1 MSNVKYEFHPQNS
14 SSFCFYSPGEV
25 PEGYVA
31 GGILTAVQGT
41 DEVIVQIRSFSG
53 QEGTIYFDLKKIIKK
68 ETLPTLQFVKGGIPV
83 YKMVTIED
91 TIRIPPHLFSED
103 LRKVVEDMVHKTF
116 EGTYRKDYGVIVVT
130 DKVEPVGEGIII
142 HGDGA
147 MYQKVKFD
155 ALVFMP
161 VLQEIVDGL
170 VCEVVEFGAFCHIGP
185 IDALVHMSQIMNDF
199 IEVDI
204 DNERL
209 TGKES
214 KKVLT
219 VGSKIRARIVAVS
232 MNELS
237 PRESKIG
244 LTMRQPALGA
254 HEWIEEDRK
263 EKKEEPTE
271 KKKKKGGKKKK

>member
-1 MSNVKYEFHPQNS
+1 
-14 SSFCFYSPGEV
+14 
-25 PEGYVA
+25 
-31 GGILTAVQGT
+31 
-41 DEVIVQIRSFSG
+41 
-53 QEGTIYFDLKKIIKK
+53 
-68 ETLPTLQFVKGGIPV
+68 V

-103 LRKVVEDMVHKTF
+103 LQKVIEDMVHQTF
-116 EGTYRKDYGVIVVT
+116 EGRYRKDHGVIVVT
-130 DKVEPVGEGIII
+130 DKVEPVGEGVVI

-147 MYQKVKFD
+147 MYQKVRFD
-155 ALVFMP
+155 ALVFTP
-161 VLQEIVDGL
+161 VLQEIVDGI

-209 TGKES
+209 IGKENKRS
-214 KKVLT
+214 LT
-219 VGSKIRARIVAVS
+219 VGTTVRARIVAVS

-263 EKKEEPTE
+263 EKKEQPE
-271 KKKKKGGKKKK
+271 KKKKKGKK

>member
-1 MSNVKYEFHPQNS
+1 M
-14 SSFCFYSPGEV
+14 
-25 PEGYVA
+25 
-31 GGILTAVQGT
+31 
-41 DEVIVQIRSFSG
+41 
-53 QEGTIYFDLKKIIKK
+53 
-68 ETLPTLQFVKGGIPV
+68 

-103 LRKVVEDMVHKTF
+103 LKKVVEDMVHKTF
-116 EGTYRKDYGVIVVT
+116 EGTYKKDYGVIVVT

-199 IEVDI
+199 IEIDI

>member
-1 MSNVKYEFHPQNS
+1 M
-14 SSFCFYSPGEV
+14 
-25 PEGYVA
+25 
-31 GGILTAVQGT
+31 
-41 DEVIVQIRSFSG
+41 
-53 QEGTIYFDLKKIIKK
+53 
-68 ETLPTLQFVKGGIPV
+68 

-103 LRKVVEDMVHKTF
+103 LQKVIEDMVHQTF
-116 EGTYRKDYGVIVVT
+116 EGRYRKDHGVIVVT
-130 DKVEPVGEGIII
+130 DKVEPVGEGVVI

-147 MYQKVKFD
+147 MYQKVRFD
-155 ALVFMP
+155 ALVFTP
-161 VLQEIVDGL
+161 VLQEIVDGI

-209 TGKES
+209 IGKENKRS
-214 KKVLT
+214 LT
-219 VGSKIRARIVAVS
+219 VGTTVRARIVAVS

-263 EKKEEPTE
+263 EKKEQPE
-271 KKKKKGGKKKK
+271 KKKKKGKK